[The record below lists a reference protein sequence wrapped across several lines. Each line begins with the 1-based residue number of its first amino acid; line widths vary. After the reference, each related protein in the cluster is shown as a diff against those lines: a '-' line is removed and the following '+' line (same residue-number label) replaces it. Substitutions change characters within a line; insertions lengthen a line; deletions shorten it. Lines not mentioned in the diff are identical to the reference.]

1 LIFFLPRFI
10 QLLNEKENELTTNCQ
25 MNILFILNKS
35 IADLAPPAATEV
47 WLTIVEKVNRYL
59 F

>member
-1 LIFFLPRFI
+1 
-10 QLLNEKENELTTNCQ
+10 LNEKENELTTNCQ

-35 IADLAPPAATEV
+35 IADLAPPVATEV
-47 WLTIVEKVNRYL
+47 WLAIVEKVNQAFFL